1 MLAPSLLPHI
11 ASQTEQLCKQVHQ
24 RTCADKMRSSPG
36 PSCSNNDSHDVTG
49 IAPSALGAQDGAKSV
64 QQGGE
69 VARSGTRPTY
79 EDCQCSADSLNPTS
93 NNAAPSSGAANER
106 SLLTP
111 HQRKPFFP
119 EAPLPIFAKAPE
131 PSKPATGYTPPAK
144 SFPAT
149 SSSDAK
155 RSRGMDCK
163 KSRMVWSEDL
173 HTQFLRAL
181 SDIGLRHA
189 VPKTIMQVRAY
200 TLPLLFSLSYRLSAC
215 IVFWTSHWDN
225 DCVLIRVTQPGH
237 HLSSALT

>member
-1 MLAPSLLPHI
+1 MLAPSLLPHL
-11 ASQTEQLCKQVHQ
+11 ASQTEQLCKQLNQ
-24 RTCADKMRSSPG
+24 RSCADKMRSSPG

-69 VARSGTRPTY
+69 AARSGTRPTY
-79 EDCQCSADSLNPTS
+79 EDCQCSADSLRPIS
-93 NNAAPSSGAANER
+93 NHAAPSSGAANAR
-106 SLLTP
+106 ALLAP

-131 PSKPATGYTPPAK
+131 PTKPATGSTRPAK

-155 RSRGMDCK
+155 RSRGMDYK
-163 KSRMVWSEDL
+163 KSRMVWSEEL

-189 VPKTIMQVRAY
+189 VPKTIMQVR
-200 TLPLLFSLSYRLSAC
+200 S
-215 IVFWTSHWDN
+215 SHLR
-225 DCVLIRVTQPGH
+225 VLISFLLRVCQQ
-237 HLSSALT
+237 